1 MTPDLF
7 DIAVFCITATVL
19 ALVLRQHRPEF
30 AIFVSLACSVA
41 VVLYVAQGIG
51 QVMEELEL
59 LFSNTL
65 LSEELIQV
73 VLKCLGVCILT
84 ELAGQTCRDAGEN
97 AIGAKIELAGKVTL
111 VVVSIPLFQQLIN
124 VAGTLL
130 NLSCGGGGEWG
141 A

>member
-7 DIAVFCITATVL
+7 AIAVFCITATVL
-19 ALVLRQHRPEF
+19 ALVLRQYRPEF

-41 VVLYVAQGIG
+41 VVLYVARGIG

-130 NLSCGGGGEWG
+130 NLS
-141 A
+141 

>member
-1 MTPDLF
+1 MTVDLF
-7 DIAVFCITATVL
+7 AIAVFCITATVL
-19 ALVLRQHRPEF
+19 ALVLRQYRPEF
-30 AIFVSLACSVA
+30 AIFVSLACSVV
-41 VVLYVAQGIG
+41 VVLYVAQSIG
-51 QVMEELEL
+51 QVMEELNG
-59 LFSNTL
+59 LFTNTL

-111 VVVSIPLFQQLIN
+111 VVVSIPLFQQLLN

-130 NLSCGGGGEWG
+130 NLS
-141 A
+141 

>member
-7 DIAVFCITATVL
+7 AIAVFCITATVL
-19 ALVLRQHRPEF
+19 ALVLRQYRPEF
-30 AIFVSLACSVA
+30 AIFASLPCSVA
-41 VVLYVAQGIG
+41 LVLYVAQGIG

-84 ELAGQTCRDAGEN
+84 ELAGQTCRDAGES

-130 NLSCGGGGEWG
+130 NLS
-141 A
+141 

>member
-7 DIAVFCITATVL
+7 AIAVFCITATVL
-19 ALVLRQHRPEF
+19 ALVLRQYRPEF
-30 AIFVSLACSVA
+30 AFFVSLACSVA

-84 ELAGQTCRDAGEN
+84 ELAGQTCRDAGES

-111 VVVSIPLFQQLIN
+111 VVVSTPLFQQLIS

-130 NLSCGGGGEWG
+130 NLSGGGGGEWG

>member
-7 DIAVFCITATVL
+7 AIAVFCITATVL
-19 ALVLRQHRPEF
+19 ALVLRQYRPEF
-30 AIFVSLACSVA
+30 AIFVSMACSVA
-41 VVLYVAQGIG
+41 VVLSVAQGIG

-73 VLKCLGVCILT
+73 VLKCLWVCILT

-130 NLSCGGGGEWG
+130 NLS
-141 A
+141 

>member
-7 DIAVFCITATVL
+7 AIAVFCITATVL
-19 ALVLRQHRPEF
+19 ALVLRQYRPEF

-84 ELAGQTCRDAGEN
+84 ELAGQTCRDAGES

-130 NLSCGGGGEWG
+130 NLS
-141 A
+141 

>member
-1 MTPDLF
+1 MDLF
-7 DIAVFCITATVL
+7 AVVIFCITATVL
-19 ALVLRQHRPEF
+19 ALVLRQYRPEY
-30 AIFVSLACSVA
+30 AIFVSLACSVL
-41 VVLYVAQGIG
+41 VVLYLAQGIA
-51 QVMEELEL
+51 QVMEELGE

-65 LSEELIQV
+65 LSEDLIQV

-111 VVVSIPLFQQLIN
+111 VVVSMPLFERLLN

-130 NLSCGGGGEWG
+130 NLN
-141 A
+141 

>member
-7 DIAVFCITATVL
+7 AIAVFCITATVL
-19 ALVLRQHRPEF
+19 ALVLRQYRPEF
-30 AIFVSLACSVA
+30 AIFVSMACSVA
-41 VVLYVAQGIG
+41 VVLSVAQGIG

-59 LFSNTL
+59 LLSNTL

-73 VLKCLGVCILT
+73 VLKCLGVCILP
-84 ELAGQTCRDAGEN
+84 ELAGQTCRDAGES

-130 NLSCGGGGEWG
+130 NLS
-141 A
+141 

>member
-7 DIAVFCITATVL
+7 AIAVFCITAMVL
-19 ALVLRQHRPEF
+19 ALVLRQYRPEF

-130 NLSCGGGGEWG
+130 NLS
-141 A
+141 

>member
-1 MTPDLF
+1 MTMDLF
-7 DIAVFCITATVL
+7 AVVIFCITATVL
-19 ALVLRQHRPEF
+19 ALVLRQYRPEY
-30 AIFVSLACSVA
+30 AIFVSLACSVL
-41 VVLYVAQGIG
+41 VVLYLAQGIA
-51 QVMEELEL
+51 QVMEELGE

-65 LSEELIQV
+65 LSEDLIQV

-111 VVVSIPLFQQLIN
+111 VVVSMPLFERLLN

-130 NLSCGGGGEWG
+130 NLN
-141 A
+141 

>member
-7 DIAVFCITATVL
+7 AIAVFCITATVL
-19 ALVLRQHRPEF
+19 ALVLRQYRPEF
-30 AIFVSLACSVA
+30 AIFVSLACRVA

-130 NLSCGGGGEWG
+130 NLS
-141 A
+141 

>member
-7 DIAVFCITATVL
+7 AIAVFCITATVL
-19 ALVLRQHRPEF
+19 ALVLRQYRPEF

-130 NLSCGGGGEWG
+130 NLS
-141 A
+141 